1 MFSTINKW
9 AVAALIVSGVLL
21 VSGVIL
27 HDYPFMDVATRYAP
41 MAEAFTEGDW
51 DFAFHPRIQ
60 SLQVISGG
68 IICFLTGLDGH
79 MAQKTASALWHI
91 IGGFLIF
98 FMLRDIYPKKRFIAW
113 GSTVF
118 YAFFPYSFHVAV
130 SGMRDSAKTT
140 LLILTAW
147 GLIKIFQNNRRWCGY
162 WMLGIGC
169 ALSVILRADT
179 VMSGIACLF
188 TGMVIECREK
198 KFPLYSVLPAILTAS
213 TLIAAS
219 AINGFVGG
227 AAMPDY
233 RFAKVFHELS
243 GRMPE
248 ITDALL
254 VIGGLLILML
264 LTAKL
269 AGICVDFFGIAIIIE
284 LMIAGTVIISV
295 YSASEVTSLQIA
307 EFLSELFKGFYR
319 FAGVFIFL
327 TILVRLWQ
335 NKLTAPEIILILVG
349 LINAVLNILPMQ
361 LFHHLY
367 VDSRYLYAGVVLLS
381 GIFIIGIESIYRWLH
396 QYVNHKFCYILLLL
410 SCAAIIVAFSI
421 HAFQPTIRHYTRAIN
436 GRASAM
442 QLTEMIRK
450 DYNGPA
456 TGQVKLSLSDYKSK
470 KHPKVFFRQVTLVM
484 NSAYLAGGSLADWYR
499 DADYVVS
506 CDGPGKSP
514 VKLKFIGK
522 TNVPGQP
529 EFSLWRVVK

>member
-9 AVAALIVSGVLL
+9 VVAALIASGVLL

-41 MAEAFTEGDW
+41 MAEAFAEGDW

-147 GLIKIFQNNRRWCGY
+147 GLIKILQNNRRWNGY

-269 AGICVDFFGIAIIIE
+269 AAICVDFFGIAIIIE

-396 QYVNHKFCYILLLL
+396 QYVNHKFCHILLLL

-514 VKLKFIGK
+514 VKLKLIGK
-522 TNVPGQP
+522 TDVPGQP
-529 EFSLWRVVK
+529 EYSLWRVIK